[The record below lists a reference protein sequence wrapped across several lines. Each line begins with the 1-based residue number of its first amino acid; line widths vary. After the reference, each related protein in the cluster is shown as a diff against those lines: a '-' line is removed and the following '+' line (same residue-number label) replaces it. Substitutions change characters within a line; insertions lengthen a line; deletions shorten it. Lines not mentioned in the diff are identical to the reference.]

1 MLFDHIGG
9 PYDLVPFGPDQN
21 HILRHRRMLLWDRS
35 NFTLDVNEFDSAY
48 VAAT

>member
-9 PYDLVPFGPDQN
+9 LYDLAPFGPDQN
-21 HILRHRRMLLWDRS
+21 HILRYRWMLLWGRS
-35 NFTLDVNEFDSAY
+35 NLTFDVNEFDSAC